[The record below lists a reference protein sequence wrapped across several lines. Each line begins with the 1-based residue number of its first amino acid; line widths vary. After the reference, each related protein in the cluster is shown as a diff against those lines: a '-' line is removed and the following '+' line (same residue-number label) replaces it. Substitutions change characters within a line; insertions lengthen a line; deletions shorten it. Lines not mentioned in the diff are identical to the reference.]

1 MGSKQGLLF
10 LLLVFCWTI
19 ANARTFVST
28 DIIVTEY
35 VVVAPKLKNNE
46 VCTVCE
52 NFTTQAIEYM
62 AENKTQEEIIK
73 TLHHACSQIKAF
85 EEECISL
92 VNYYASLFFNEIS
105 KIKPKDFCKEVN
117 LCESS
122 LSYYKNALR
131 TNGNST
137 CEFCHHMIDEILT
150 KLKDPDAQFEILE
163 MLLKECS
170 KFQNHVQQCKRL
182 VIQYTPLIL
191 MNGEK
196 FLEKNDICSAV
207 RACHVSKE
215 PSIESVVP
223 KKASIDA

>member
-1 MGSKQGLLF
+1 MGSKQGFLF
-10 LLLVFCWTI
+10 LLLVFCWAI
-19 ANARTFVST
+19 ADARNFVST

-46 VCTVCE
+46 VCAVCE

-73 TLHHACSQIKAF
+73 TLHHACSQIKVF

-92 VNYYASLFFNEIS
+92 VDYYALLFFNEIS
-105 KIKPKDFCKEVN
+105 KIKPEDFCKEVN

-122 LSYYKNALR
+122 LSYYKSALR

-170 KFQNHVQQCKRL
+170 KVQNHVQQCKRL

-207 RACHVSKE
+207 RACQVSKE